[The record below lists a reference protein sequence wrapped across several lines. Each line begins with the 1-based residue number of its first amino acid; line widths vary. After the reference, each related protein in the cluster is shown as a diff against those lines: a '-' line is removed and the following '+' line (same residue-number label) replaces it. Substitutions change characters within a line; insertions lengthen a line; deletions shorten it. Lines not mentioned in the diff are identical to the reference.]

1 MPNILQIARDVLSG
15 REYPSEN
22 IFEMKLKAYAE
33 HEHHGGSGHSLRPSP
48 LRLHNAVPGGCDYHR
63 QYADGHRPAKEAHAD
78 ADQSRFDGHES
89 ERHVHA
95 PLSDPL
101 APLHFRRPSPATE
114 IAVRLLRV

>member
-33 HEHHGGSGHSLRPSP
+33 HEHHGGSGHPLRPAP

-63 QYADGHRPAKEAHAD
+63 QYADGPRPIVLVPEGGKAPTMTTIKTCHPWPSLALFTGSVAAD
-78 ADQSRFDGHES
+78 GCGSS
-89 ERHVHA
+89 
-95 PLSDPL
+95 L
-101 APLHFRRPSPATE
+101 T
-114 IAVRLLRV
+114 